1 MTSKNYTETDTH
13 VLFLRG
19 PFSNFSTADITYR
32 GYSFQTTEQAF
43 MYAKAV
49 EFSDEETAIKLLD
62 PTLDPWEAKALGRQV
77 KNYTDQVWTKVRYT
91 RMLEVNREK
100 YKNPRYRKLLLDT
113 GDKLIVECNPRDPV
127 WGIGLSETDS
137 TALDQ
142 SQWKGQNL
150 LGEVLMQI
158 RKELKELI

>member
-1 MTSKNYTETDTH
+1 MPKNYTETDTH

-19 PFSNFSTADITYR
+19 PFSNFVTADITYR

-49 EFSDEETAIKLLD
+49 EFNDEETAVKLLD
-62 PTLDPWEAKALGRQV
+62 PLLEPWAAKKLGREV
-77 KNYTDQVWTKVRYT
+77 KNYNEQVWSKVRYT

-100 YKNPRYRKLLLDT
+100 YKNTTYANLLLAT
-113 GDKLIVECNPRDPV
+113 KNKTLVECNPRDNI
-127 WGIGLSETDS
+127 WGIGLAEEDPRC
-137 TALDQ
+137 LNKDD
-142 SQWKGQNL
+142 WKGQNL

-158 RKELKELI
+158 RKELQEKP

>member
-1 MTSKNYTETDTH
+1 MPKNYTETDTH

-19 PFSNFSTADITYR
+19 PFSNFVTTDITYR

-49 EFSDEETAIKLLD
+49 EFNDEETALKLLD
-62 PTLDPWEAKALGRQV
+62 PFLEPWDAKKLGREV
-77 KNYTDQVWTKVRYT
+77 KNYNEQVWSKVRYT

-100 YKNPRYRKLLLDT
+100 YKNSSYANLLLAT
-113 GDKLIVECNPRDPV
+113 RDKILVECNPRDTI
-127 WGIGLSETDS
+127 WGIGLAEDDS
-137 TALDQ
+137 RCFNKE
-142 SQWKGQNL
+142 QWKGQNL

-158 RKELKELI
+158 RKELQEKS

>member
-1 MTSKNYTETDTH
+1 MPKNYTETDTH

-19 PFSNFSTADITYR
+19 PFSNFVIADITYR

-49 EFSDEETAIKLLD
+49 EFNDEETALKLLD
-62 PTLDPWEAKALGRQV
+62 PFLEPWDAKKLGREV
-77 KNYTDQVWTKVRYT
+77 KNYNEQVWSKVRYT

-100 YKNPRYRKLLLDT
+100 YKNDSYAKLLLAT
-113 GDKLIVECNPRDPV
+113 RDKILVECNPRDTI
-127 WGIGLSETDS
+127 WGIGLAED
-137 TALDQ
+137 DPCCFNKD
-142 SQWKGQNL
+142 QWKGQNL

-158 RKELKELI
+158 RKELQEKS

>member
-1 MTSKNYTETDTH
+1 MPKNYTETDTH

-19 PFSNFSTADITYR
+19 PFSNFVIADITYR

-49 EFSDEETAIKLLD
+49 EFNDEETALKLLD
-62 PTLDPWEAKALGRQV
+62 PLLEPWDAKKLGREV
-77 KNYTDQVWTKVRYT
+77 KNYNEQVWSKVRYT

-100 YKNPRYRKLLLDT
+100 YKNDSYAKLLLAT
-113 GDKLIVECNPRDPV
+113 RDKILVECNPRDTI
-127 WGIGLSETDS
+127 WGIGLAEEDPRSLNKD
-137 TALDQ
+137 D
-142 SQWKGQNL
+142 WKGQNL

-158 RKELKELI
+158 RKELQEKS

>member
-1 MTSKNYTETDTH
+1 MPKNYTETDTH

-19 PFSNFSTADITYR
+19 PFSNFVIADITYR

-49 EFSDEETAIKLLD
+49 EFNDEETALKLLD
-62 PTLDPWEAKALGRQV
+62 PLLEPWDAKKLGREV
-77 KNYTDQVWTKVRYT
+77 KNYNEQVWSKVRYT

-100 YKNPRYRKLLLDT
+100 YKNSSYANLLLAT
-113 GDKLIVECNPRDPV
+113 RDKILVECNPRDTI
-127 WGIGLSETDS
+127 WGIGLAEDDPRSLNKGD
-137 TALDQ
+137 
-142 SQWKGQNL
+142 WKGQNL

-158 RKELKELI
+158 RKELQEKP